1 LSTYLIKRAGHF
13 HYRRAVPAAWRH
25 LLGQREWKQSLKT
38 SSRTEAEVK
47 ARALAVQH
55 DELLA
60 ELEIKGPDQIAK
72 QRYQEIQQTFDDQE
86 KSIYRWFQSTE
97 LTNEDELE
105 LYRQLH
111 LLERS
116 RRTKEKKLDYRP
128 DPRVVKKAFLEYGHE
143 GEFGA
148 GVTPPTG
155 RQEYYE
161 WLGEK
166 HKIEAMIADLA
177 PEQNKLLAVV
187 TGIGML
193 ATVSTRGENT

>member
-1 LSTYLIKRAGHF
+1 M
-13 HYRRAVPAAWRH
+13 
-25 LLGQREWKQSLKT
+25 KT

-60 ELEIKGPDQIAK
+60 ELEIKGPDQVAK

-97 LTNEDELE
+97 LTDEDELE

-116 RRTKEKKLDYRP
+116 RRTKDEITWRP
-128 DPRVVKKAFLEYGHE
+128 A
-143 GEFGA
+143 
-148 GVTPPTG
+148 
-155 RQEYYE
+155 
-161 WLGEK
+161 
-166 HKIEAMIADLA
+166 
-177 PEQNKLLAVV
+177 
-187 TGIGML
+187 
-193 ATVSTRGENT
+193 